1 MKESTTIK
9 ASPRLSTQLR
19 VISSGLFDAFG
30 EEWESKSKA
39 LALLE
44 KEFGGKFARDVWW
57 MGQRVGLCAQSV
69 ERIEYLLGSHVT
81 EIGKGG
87 WIRYQQDEV

>member
-1 MKESTTIK
+1 MRESTTIK

-44 KEFGGKFARDVWW
+44 KELGGRS
-57 MGQRVGLCAQSV
+57 RS
-69 ERIEYLLGSHVT
+69 
-81 EIGKGG
+81 
-87 WIRYQQDEV
+87 